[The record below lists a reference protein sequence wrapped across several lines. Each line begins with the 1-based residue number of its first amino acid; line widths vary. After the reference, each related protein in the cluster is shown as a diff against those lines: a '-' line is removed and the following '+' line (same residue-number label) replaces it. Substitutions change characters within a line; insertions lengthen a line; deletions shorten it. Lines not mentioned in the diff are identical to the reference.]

1 MGCMEHLAFA
11 IRFLK
16 IEKCQGMIPQCSI
29 YVLIYNWLTICGD
42 FAKRVV
48 EGDFGLF
55 DRRILAVPQ
64 GIAK

>member
-16 IEKCQGMIPQCSI
+16 IEKCQGMIPQCLI

-42 FAKRVV
+42 FAEK
-48 EGDFGLF
+48 GC
-55 DRRILAVPQ
+55 
-64 GIAK
+64 